1 MTIQDD
7 ETLQMYL
14 EESLEHLADIENDFL
29 AIEENGA
36 NIDEDLVNKVYRA
49 AHSIKGGA
57 GFMGLTNIKDLTH
70 EMENILGKIR
80 GLEIVPTPDIINV
93 MLSAADELKALMGD
107 ILNSNNS
114 DISNHIKAL
123 QAILEANQAPSK
135 PKAKKTTVSKPK
147 AAKKKPKKATAPK
160 SKVSEKA
167 PEAEPH
173 RSGDVLPL
181 SFADGQ
187 LAFTTDA
194 NKITPFF
201 DQGKCVYLVKI
212 DVDEQI
218 YDEGKTCQG
227 MLEEMEQT
235 GTIICA
241 NFPLHPAEELSSDWT
256 PDVPTMAFLFATIL
270 KPSDVN
276 VLFEIDPEHIL
287 ELRSDQQLYQLD
299 GSPMDR
305 ALTEA
310 APDEPEPENI
320 VGVSK
325 EGLDLE
331 MDMAPEAAETE
342 DPPETDAS
350 PEEGANEVDEETDT
364 VAEETELM
372 QEDIHQEIQSIDAKP
387 EVGIEKKAA
396 RYEHETSLRVHVSL
410 LDQLMTLA
418 GELVLSRNQL
428 LQSMGS
434 SDKRGSEVAGQR
446 IDLIT
451 SELQEAIML
460 TRMQSIGNVFNKFPR
475 VVRDLARTL
484 GKQVELSLEGKDV
497 ELDKTIIEAIG
508 DPLTH
513 LVRNAVDHGIETPDL
528 RKRAGKNP
536 TGHIFLRAYHEA
548 GQVNI
553 EISDN
558 GQGLDGNKLAAKA
571 MEKGLITE
579 EQAKVMSAREKT
591 NLIFLPGFS
600 TAEKIT
606 DVSGRGVGMD
616 VVKTNLD
623 QLGGIIDIDSTMGK
637 GTTLRIKL
645 PLTLAII
652 PCQIVV
658 TGGERYAIP
667 QVNLEELLRIPAEQV
682 RHRIERVGNA
692 DVVRL
697 RGNLLPLIRLS
708 EIIGVDALYS
718 DPESGE
724 MKPDR
729 REKLADRRSKKSPRE
744 PMEEKNEQEAEIE
757 EVSSETAPTRR
768 SEDRRF
774 HAASALNIVVVST
787 GAIKYG
793 LVVDSLHDSEEIVVK
808 PLGRDLKKCK
818 GYAGATIMGD
828 GRVALILD
836 VSNLA
841 QMAGLT
847 TVEGTA
853 RAAEVAES
861 EREAI
866 RASRDKQSLL
876 VFRSSSEE
884 QFAAPLNLVERIEK
898 IKRNDIEEVGGKQV
912 IKYRGG
918 SLPLFN
924 IDQVANV
931 KPLAEQENLL
941 VIVFVVGGREI
952 GLLAIGPVDAVEVN
966 LTIDGSTLRQPGIM
980 GSAIINDHTTLLVDI
995 VEIVQTLNPQW
1006 FKEPEKVVDDK
1017 GNNATILFAEDSN
1030 FFRNQV
1036 KASMEKEGFNVIE
1049 AEDGTIAWS
1058 LLQENIK
1065 EVSIV
1070 VTDIEMPN
1078 MDGFALTQL
1087 IKENP
1092 AYSHL
1097 PVIALTTLAGEEDIA
1112 RGKEVGIDDYQIK
1125 LDRERLIRSIH
1136 GFLLA
1141 AAA

>member
-14 EESLEHLADIENDFL
+14 EESLEHLADIETDLL
-29 AIEENGA
+29 AIEGNGA
-36 NIDEDLVNKVYRA
+36 NINEDLVNKVYRA

-80 GLEIVPTPDIINV
+80 SRDMVPTPDIINV
-93 MLSAADELKALMGD
+93 LLSAADQLKALMGD
-107 ILNSNNS
+107 ILNSNDT
-114 DISNHIKAL
+114 DISMHVRAL
-123 QAILEANQAPSK
+123 KAILEANHAAASTDIKQVSGATKTKTAEKEPKKSAPVSK
-135 PKAKKTTVSKPK
+135 KAKAPNTETNNV
-147 AAKKKPKKATAPK
+147 TA
-160 SKVSEKA
+160 SSVEKLA
-167 PEAEPH
+167 
-173 RSGDVLPL
+173 L
-181 SFADGQ
+181 SFPGEAPV
-187 LAFTTDA
+187 LSTDKTHVA
-194 NKITPFF
+194 PFF
-201 DQGKCVYLVKI
+201 GEGKCVYLVKI
-212 DVDEQI
+212 AVADHIQAQ
-218 YDEGKTCQG
+218 GKTCRG
-227 MLEEMEQT
+227 LLEEMEQT

-241 NFPLHPAEELSSDWT
+241 DVALSPSDQLKDDWI
-256 PDVPTMAFLFATIL
+256 PDAPTISFLFATIL
-270 KPSDVN
+270 KPSDIN
-276 VLFEIDPEHIL
+276 VLFEIDPDHIM
-287 ELRSDQQLYQLD
+287 ELRPDLRLYGID
-299 GSPMDR
+299 GPS
-305 ALTEA
+305 AEA
-310 APDEPEPENI
+310 VDKKHVSAPRNEPKPAEPKMTS
-320 VGVSK
+320 VG
-325 EGLDLE
+325 
-331 MDMAPEAAETE
+331 
-342 DPPETDAS
+342 DAS
-350 PEEGANEVDEETDT
+350 PPASDDQIEENNQMDTTDM
-364 VAEETELM
+364 ALESEETESML
-372 QEDIHQEIQSIDAKP
+372 EDFQQSPQFSDT
-387 EVGIEKKAA
+387 KAEA
-396 RYEHETSLRVHVSL
+396 CNERKSVKYEHETSLRVHVSL

-460 TRMQSIGNVFNKFPR
+460 TRMQSIGNVFNRFPR
-475 VVRDLARTL
+475 VVRDLARNL
-484 GKQVELSLEGKDV
+484 GKQVELTLEGKDV

-513 LVRNAVDHGIETPDL
+513 LVRNAVDHGIEKPDV

-536 TGHIFLRAYHEA
+536 VGQIALRAYHEA

-553 EISDN
+553 EISDD
-558 GQGLDGNKLAAKA
+558 GQGLNGNNLAAKA
-571 MEKGLITE
+571 VEKGLITE

-600 TAEKIT
+600 TAEKVT

-623 QLGGIIDIDSTMGK
+623 SLGGIIDIDSKPGK

-682 RHRIERVGNA
+682 RSRIERVGNA

-708 EIIGVDALYS
+708 EIIGVDALYE
-718 DPESGE
+718 DPADGE
-724 MKPDR
+724 TKADR
-729 REKLADRRSKKSPRE
+729 RKALADRRSKRSP
-744 PMEEKNEQEAEIE
+744 MVSTDDIDAE
-757 EVSSETAPTRR
+757 ETAGDEATRNAETPRR
-768 SEDRRF
+768 SQDRRY

-793 LVVDSLHDSEEIVVK
+793 LVVDTLHDSEEIVVK

-847 TVEGTA
+847 TVEGTT
-853 RAAEVAES
+853 RAAEVAEI
-861 EREAI
+861 EREAM
-866 RASRDKQSLL
+866 RTSRDKQSLL
-876 VFRSSSEE
+876 LFRSAADE

-898 IKRNDIEEVGGKQV
+898 IKRSDIEEVGGKQV

-966 LTIDGSTLRQPGIM
+966 LNVDGSTLRQPGIM
-980 GSAIINDHTTLLVDI
+980 GSAIINDHTTLLIDI

-1006 FKEPEKVVDDK
+1006 FKELEKVLDED
-1017 GNNATILFAEDSN
+1017 GNGATVLFAEDSN

-1036 KASMEKEGFNVIE
+1036 KASMEKEGFNVLE
-1049 AEDGTIAWS
+1049 AEDGAIAWN
-1058 LLQENIK
+1058 LLQENLK
-1065 EVSIV
+1065 DVSIV

-1078 MDGFALTQL
+1078 LDGFALTRM

-1136 GFLLA
+1136 GFLVA